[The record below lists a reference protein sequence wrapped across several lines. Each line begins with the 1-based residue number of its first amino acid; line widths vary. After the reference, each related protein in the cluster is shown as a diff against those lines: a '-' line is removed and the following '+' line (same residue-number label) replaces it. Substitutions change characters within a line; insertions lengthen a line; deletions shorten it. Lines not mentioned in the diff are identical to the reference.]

1 VCVKAETYLY
11 INKYLLPKLGVLF
24 IKRKKNKKVRI
35 VLESSREILQLKR
48 CVVCFLPGMALE
60 MASEH
65 SGISME

>member
-1 VCVKAETYLY
+1 MRCSLWGQKVITP
-11 INKYLLPKLGVLF
+11 INKYLLPKLG
-24 IKRKKNKKVRI
+24 KKKQNKKVRI